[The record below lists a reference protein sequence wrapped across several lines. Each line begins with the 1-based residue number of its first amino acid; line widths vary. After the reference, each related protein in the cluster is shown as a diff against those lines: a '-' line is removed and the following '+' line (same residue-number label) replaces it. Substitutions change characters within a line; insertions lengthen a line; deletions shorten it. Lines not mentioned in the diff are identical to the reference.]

1 MNTPHP
7 LTFRVSVRLDNMAKR
22 RPGNPFRRKK
32 NEPAPNR
39 RYGHTNKRPDNAG
52 TMNVPAALSTI
63 QPPPRPVLPPARLI
77 VGNVDAR
84 DNCCRSLKRNA
95 PEADSDGFDFG
106 NFEFDN
112 DEDEEE
118 FEWCDDAAI
127 VGSDRPKKRSSYDES
142 IQHHDLLSSNAAP
155 AVSDSDLD
163 SATAAVTIATTH
175 VAPATSNSY
184 VEERAIKIMEQ
195 KKNKKFRGKS
205 DKEMAKTRK
214 LNILSKGHTKTKE
227 NTIDR
232 MFAYLEQD
240 DDLNDLADW
249 IVMPNKFIPRQRRL
263 IVLTTG
269 PKEPAKHEIWNEVL
283 ICVAIHLR
291 MDDKARRIYGC
302 KCSEAQ
308 AFTHRVRL

>member
-1 MNTPHP
+1 
-7 LTFRVSVRLDNMAKR
+7 MAKR

-32 NEPAPNR
+32 NEPAPNWC
-39 RYGHTNKRPDNAG
+39 YGHTHKRPDNAG
-52 TMNVPAALSTI
+52 TMNVPAALSTV
-63 QPPPRPVLPPARLI
+63 QPVSPPVLPPARLI

-84 DNCCRSLKRNA
+84 DNCCRSLKQNS
-95 PEADSDGFDFG
+95 PEADSDGYDFG
-106 NFEFDN
+106 NFDDFDN

-118 FEWCDDAAI
+118 LEWCDDAAI
-127 VGSDRPKKRSSYDES
+127 IGSELPNKRSSYNES
-142 IQHHDLLSSNAAP
+142 IQHHDLLSSNTAP

-240 DDLNDLADW
+240 DDLNDLEDW
-249 IVMPNKFIPRQRRL
+249 IVMPDKFIPRQRRL

-269 PKEPAKHEIWNEVL
+269 PKEPAKHEIYGTRF
-283 ICVAIHLR
+283 CFHLR
-291 MDDKARRIYGC
+291 
-302 KCSEAQ
+302 
-308 AFTHRVRL
+308 L